1 VITVMDLKA
10 VLSPLSVLPGLTV
23 DDKKQLL
30 AELSDVAAR
39 VSGQKSREIFH
50 ALLQRERLGSTG
62 IGRGIAIPHGR
73 LAGVNKLICVF
84 ARLDKAIAY
93 DSIDGE
99 PVDLVFLLLAP
110 EEAGSDHLKAL
121 AKISRLMRDVRTTE
135 MLRATRDR
143 ATLYAI
149 LTEPQI
155 LAQVG

>member
-1 VITVMDLKA
+1 MDLKA
-10 VLSPLSVLPGLTV
+10 VLSPLSVVAGRTF

-39 VSGQKSREIFH
+39 VSGQKSRDIFH

-73 LAGVNKLICVF
+73 LAGVASLICVF